1 MKFDKNQDLWNFFY
15 FCMVK
20 NITFT
25 DQDFYNYAKAC
36 NFKVDMKYALDNFFL
51 DGATKTADGSET
63 IFVATKSIFGPC
75 YVHPKGAD
83 ISNTKYNISVIIK
96 ELNLA
101 NQRISPEE
109 KLKKITDYIE
119 LLG

>member
-20 NITFT
+20 KITFT

-36 NFKVDMKYALDNFFL
+36 HLKVDMKYALDNFFL
-51 DGATKTADGSET
+51 NGATKSLCGNET
-63 IFVATKSIFGPC
+63 EFIATKSILGPC
-75 YVHPKGAD
+75 YIHPTDVNPK
-83 ISNTKYNISVIIK
+83 NVKYNISKIIK
-96 ELNLA
+96 DLNLA
-101 NQRISPEE
+101 NQRISSEE

>member
-15 FCMVK
+15 FCMMK

-51 DGATKTADGSET
+51 DDAIKSVEGNET
-63 IFVATKSIFGPC
+63 EFIATKSILGPC
-75 YVHPKGAD
+75 FIHPRET
-83 ISNTKYNISVIIK
+83 NPRNVKYNISKIIK

>member
-1 MKFDKNQDLWNFFY
+1 MKFDKNQDLFNFMY

-20 NITFT
+20 KITFT

-36 NFKVDMKYALDNFFL
+36 NLKVDMKYALDNFFL
-51 DGATKTADGSET
+51 DGATKTVDGSET
-63 IFVATKSIFGPC
+63 IFVATKSVLGPC
-75 YVHPKGAD
+75 YVHPEN
-83 ISNTKYNISVIIK
+83 INPRNVKYNISNIIK

-101 NQRISPEE
+101 NQRINPEE

-119 LLG
+119 LLS

>member
-1 MKFDKNQDLWNFFY
+1 
-15 FCMVK
+15 MVK

-51 DGATKTADGSET
+51 DGAIKSVDGNKTE
-63 IFVATKSIFGPC
+63 FVATKSILGPC
-75 YVHPKGAD
+75 YIHPKET
-83 ISNTKYNISVIIK
+83 NPKNVNYNISKIIHDLK
-96 ELNLA
+96 LSSLK
-101 NQRISPEE
+101 ISPEE

>member
-1 MKFDKNQDLWNFFY
+1 MKFDKNQNLFNFMY

-20 NITFT
+20 KITFT

-36 NFKVDMKYALDNFFL
+36 HLKVDMKYALDNFFL

-63 IFVATKSIFGPC
+63 IFVATKSILGPC
-75 YVHPKGAD
+75 YIHPKEVNPKNVNYS
-83 ISNTKYNISVIIK
+83 ITKIIK
-96 ELNLA
+96 ELKLA